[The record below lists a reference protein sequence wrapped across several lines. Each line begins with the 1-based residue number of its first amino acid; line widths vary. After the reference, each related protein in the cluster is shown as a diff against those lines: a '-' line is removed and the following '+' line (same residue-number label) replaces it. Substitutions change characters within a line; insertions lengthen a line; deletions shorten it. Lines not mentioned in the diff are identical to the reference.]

1 MEILLSI
8 HQNQK
13 KQVMSSMDELAAIEA
28 LLFVAGDEG
37 MSLEEISTM
46 LECSTQQAYQFLMRL
61 QKEYEASTARGL
73 MLLEVGNH
81 YQLATKKEYADV
93 IKKYAVSPLTT
104 NLSQAALETLAII
117 AYKQPL
123 TRMEIDEI
131 RGVQTSGALQKL
143 TLRGLIEPKGRVDG
157 PGRAILY
164 GTSEY
169 FMDYFGLKDLKE
181 LPKITEL
188 ETENNEKES
197 DLFFERF
204 NQQFDNE

>member
-1 MEILLSI
+1 MNEIGA
-8 HQNQK
+8 
-13 KQVMSSMDELAAIEA
+13 VET

-37 MSLEEISTM
+37 LSLEEIATV
-46 LECSTQQAYQFLMRL
+46 LECTTQFAFQLLTQL
-61 QKEYEASTARGL
+61 QKNYESSKASGL

-81 YQLATKKEYADV
+81 YQLATKKEYAGI
-93 IKKYAVSPLTT
+93 IKKYAVSPLST

-143 TLRGLIEPKGRVDG
+143 LLRGLIEDKGRVNG

-164 GTSEY
+164 GTTNY
-169 FMDYFGLKDLKE
+169 FMDYFGLKNIKE
-181 LPKITEL
+181 LPAIDEL
-188 ETENNEKES
+188 EQDQEEVES
-197 DLFFERF
+197 DLFFEKF
-204 NQQFDNE
+204 NQQFQS

>member
-1 MEILLSI
+1 MMNEIGA
-8 HQNQK
+8 
-13 KQVMSSMDELAAIEA
+13 VET

-37 MSLEEISTM
+37 LSLEEIATV
-46 LECSTQQAYQFLMRL
+46 LECATQFAFQLLTQL
-61 QKEYEASTARGL
+61 QKNYESSKASGL

-81 YQLATKKEYADV
+81 YQLATKKEYAGI
-93 IKKYAVSPLTT
+93 IKKYAVSPLST

-143 TLRGLIEPKGRVDG
+143 LLRGLIEDKGRVNG

-164 GTSEY
+164 GTTNY
-169 FMDYFGLKDLKE
+169 FMDYFGLKNIKE
-181 LPKITEL
+181 LPAIDEL
-188 ETENNEKES
+188 EQDQEEVES
-197 DLFFERF
+197 DLFFEKF
-204 NQQFDNE
+204 NQQFQSQEE

>member
-1 MEILLSI
+1 M
-8 HQNQK
+8 N
-13 KQVMSSMDELAAIEA
+13 ELGAVET

-37 MSLEEISTM
+37 LSLEEIASVLDCT
-46 LECSTQQAYQFLMRL
+46 TQFVFQLLNQL
-61 QKEYEASTARGL
+61 QKMYEESKTSGL

-81 YQLATKKEYADV
+81 YQLATKKEYADL
-93 IKKYAVSPLTT
+93 IKKYAVSPLST

-143 TLRGLIEPKGRVDG
+143 LLRGLIEDKGRVNG

-164 GTSEY
+164 GTTDY
-169 FMDYFGLKDLKE
+169 FMDYFGLKTLKE
-181 LPKITEL
+181 LPAIDEL
-188 ETENNEKES
+188 EQDQEEVES
-197 DLFFERF
+197 DLFFEKF
-204 NQQFDNE
+204 NQQFQTQEE

>member
-1 MEILLSI
+1 MNEIGA
-8 HQNQK
+8 
-13 KQVMSSMDELAAIEA
+13 VET

-37 MSLEEISTM
+37 LSLEEIATV
-46 LECSTQQAYQFLMRL
+46 LECTMQFAFQLLTQL
-61 QKEYEASTARGL
+61 QKNYESSKASGL

-81 YQLATKKEYADV
+81 YQLATKKEYAGI
-93 IKKYAVSPLTT
+93 IKKYAVSPLST

-143 TLRGLIEPKGRVDG
+143 LLRGLIEDKGRVNG

-164 GTSEY
+164 GTTNY
-169 FMDYFGLKDLKE
+169 FMDYFGLKNIKE
-181 LPKITEL
+181 LPAIDEL
-188 ETENNEKES
+188 EQDQEEVES
-197 DLFFERF
+197 DLFFEKF
-204 NQQFDNE
+204 NQQFQSQEE

>member
-1 MEILLSI
+1 MMNEIGA
-8 HQNQK
+8 
-13 KQVMSSMDELAAIEA
+13 VET

-37 MSLEEISTM
+37 LSLEEIASV
-46 LECSTQQAYQFLMRL
+46 LECTTQFAFQLLTQL
-61 QKEYEASTARGL
+61 QKNYESSKASGL

-81 YQLATKKEYADV
+81 YQLATKKEYAGI
-93 IKKYAVSPLTT
+93 IKKYAVSPLST

-143 TLRGLIEPKGRVDG
+143 LLRGLIEDKGRVNG

-164 GTSEY
+164 GTTNY
-169 FMDYFGLKDLKE
+169 FMDYFGLKNIKE
-181 LPKITEL
+181 LPAIDEL
-188 ETENNEKES
+188 EQDQEEVES
-197 DLFFERF
+197 DLFFEKF
-204 NQQFDNE
+204 NQQFQSQEE

>member
-1 MEILLSI
+1 MMNEIGA
-8 HQNQK
+8 
-13 KQVMSSMDELAAIEA
+13 VET

-37 MSLEEISTM
+37 LSLEEIATV
-46 LECSTQQAYQFLMRL
+46 LDCTTQFAFQLLTQL
-61 QKEYEASTARGL
+61 QKNYESSKASGL

-81 YQLATKKEYADV
+81 YQLATKKEYAGI
-93 IKKYAVSPLTT
+93 IKKYAASPLST

-143 TLRGLIEPKGRVDG
+143 LLRGLIEDKGRVNG

-164 GTSEY
+164 GTTNY
-169 FMDYFGLKDLKE
+169 FMDYFGLKNIKE
-181 LPKITEL
+181 LPAIDEL
-188 ETENNEKES
+188 EQDQEEVES
-197 DLFFERF
+197 DLFFEKF
-204 NQQFDNE
+204 NQQFQSQEE

>member
-1 MEILLSI
+1 MMNEIG
-8 HQNQK
+8 
-13 KQVMSSMDELAAIEA
+13 AIET

-37 MSLEEISTM
+37 LSLEEIATV
-46 LECSTQQAYQFLMRL
+46 LECTTQFAFQLLTQL
-61 QKEYEASTARGL
+61 QKNYESSKASGL

-81 YQLATKKEYADV
+81 YQLATKKEYAGI
-93 IKKYAVSPLTT
+93 IKKYAVSPLST

-143 TLRGLIEPKGRVDG
+143 LLRGLIEDKGRVNG

-164 GTSEY
+164 GTTNY
-169 FMDYFGLKDLKE
+169 FMDYFGLKNIKE
-181 LPKITEL
+181 LPAIDEL
-188 ETENNEKES
+188 EQDQEEVES
-197 DLFFERF
+197 DLFFEKF
-204 NQQFDNE
+204 NQQFQSQEE

>member
-1 MEILLSI
+1 MMMNEIGA
-8 HQNQK
+8 
-13 KQVMSSMDELAAIEA
+13 VET

-37 MSLEEISTM
+37 LSLEEIATV
-46 LECSTQQAYQFLMRL
+46 LDCTTQFAFQLLTQL
-61 QKEYEASTARGL
+61 QKNYESSKASGL

-81 YQLATKKEYADV
+81 YQLATKKEYAGI
-93 IKKYAVSPLTT
+93 IKKYAVSPLST

-143 TLRGLIEPKGRVDG
+143 LLRGLIEDKGRVNG

-164 GTSEY
+164 GTTNY
-169 FMDYFGLKDLKE
+169 FMDYFGLKNIKE
-181 LPKITEL
+181 LPAIDEL
-188 ETENNEKES
+188 EQDQEEVES
-197 DLFFERF
+197 DLFFEKF
-204 NQQFDNE
+204 NQQFQSQEE

>member
-1 MEILLSI
+1 MMMNEIGA
-8 HQNQK
+8 
-13 KQVMSSMDELAAIEA
+13 VET

-37 MSLEEISTM
+37 LSLEEIATV
-46 LECSTQQAYQFLMRL
+46 LECTTQFAFQLLTQL
-61 QKEYEASTARGL
+61 QKNYESSKASGL

-81 YQLATKKEYADV
+81 YQLATKKEYAGI
-93 IKKYAVSPLTT
+93 IKKYAVSPLST

-143 TLRGLIEPKGRVDG
+143 LLRGLIEDKGRVNG

-164 GTSEY
+164 GTTNY
-169 FMDYFGLKDLKE
+169 FMDYFGLKNIKE
-181 LPKITEL
+181 LPAIDEL
-188 ETENNEKES
+188 EQDQEEVES
-197 DLFFERF
+197 DLFFEKF
-204 NQQFDNE
+204 NQQFQSQEE

>member
-1 MEILLSI
+1 
-8 HQNQK
+8 
-13 KQVMSSMDELAAIEA
+13 MDELATIEA

-37 MSLEEISTM
+37 LALEEISVL
-46 LECSTQQAYQFLMRL
+46 LECSTQEVYQFLMQL
-61 QKEYEASTARGL
+61 QKGYEDSTSRGL
-73 MLLEVGNH
+73 MLLEIGNQ

-104 NLSQAALETLAII
+104 NLSQAALETLAIV

-143 TLRGLIEPKGRVDG
+143 TLRGLVEPKGRVEG

-164 GTSEY
+164 GTSAY
-169 FMDYFGLKDLKE
+169 FMDYFGLKDLND
-181 LPKITEL
+181 LPKITDL

-204 NQQFDNE
+204 NQQFENE

>member
-1 MEILLSI
+1 MMNEIGA
-8 HQNQK
+8 
-13 KQVMSSMDELAAIEA
+13 VET

-37 MSLEEISTM
+37 LSLEEIASV
-46 LECSTQQAYQFLMRL
+46 LECTTQFAFQLLTHL
-61 QKEYEASTARGL
+61 QKNYESSKASGL

-81 YQLATKKEYADV
+81 YQLATKKEYAGI
-93 IKKYAVSPLTT
+93 IKKYAVSPLST

-143 TLRGLIEPKGRVDG
+143 LLRGLIEDKGRVNG

-164 GTSEY
+164 GTTNY
-169 FMDYFGLKDLKE
+169 FMDYFGLKNIKE
-181 LPKITEL
+181 LPAIDEL
-188 ETENNEKES
+188 EQDQEEVES
-197 DLFFERF
+197 DLFFEKF
-204 NQQFDNE
+204 NQQFQSQEE

>member
-1 MEILLSI
+1 
-8 HQNQK
+8 
-13 KQVMSSMDELAAIEA
+13 MSKMDELAAIEA

-37 MSLEEISTM
+37 LSLEEISVL
-46 LECSTQQAYQFLMRL
+46 LECSTQQVYQFLMRL
-61 QKEYEASTARGL
+61 QKEYESLTYRGL
-73 MLLEVGNH
+73 MLIEVGNQ
-81 YQLATKKEYADV
+81 YQLATKKEYADI

-143 TLRGLIEPKGRVDG
+143 TLRGLVESKGRVEG

-164 GTSEY
+164 GTSAY
-169 FMDYFGLKDLKE
+169 FMDYFGLKDLDD
-181 LPKITEL
+181 LPEINDL
-188 ETENNEKES
+188 ETVNNEKES

-204 NQQFDNE
+204 NQQFEDEKNRVY

>member
-1 MEILLSI
+1 MMNEIGA
-8 HQNQK
+8 
-13 KQVMSSMDELAAIEA
+13 VET

-37 MSLEEISTM
+37 LSLEEIATV
-46 LECSTQQAYQFLMRL
+46 LECTTQFAFQLLIQL
-61 QKEYEASTARGL
+61 QKNYESSKASGL

-81 YQLATKKEYADV
+81 YQLATKKEYAGI
-93 IKKYAVSPLTT
+93 IKKYAVSPLST

-143 TLRGLIEPKGRVDG
+143 LLRGLIEDKGRVNG

-164 GTSEY
+164 GTTNY
-169 FMDYFGLKDLKE
+169 FMDYFGLKNIKE
-181 LPKITEL
+181 LPAIDEL
-188 ETENNEKES
+188 EQDQEEVES
-197 DLFFERF
+197 DLFFEKF
-204 NQQFDNE
+204 NQQFQSQEE